1 MRVEG
6 NTTLLL
12 IGPGKLRSSEPAKV
26 FGASV
31 REAEV
36 PEGKVYPFF
45 FQNDAEVQVEG
56 TYILVNGDTTP
67 ESWKRF
73 AERGY
78 ERVFTFGD
86 TDSGKSSFCVYL
98 LNSTEIGRAI
108 DADVGQSDVAHPGAM
123 GLGEARGNVF
133 SLSQLKIVD
142 VAFVGVISPSG
153 FESRC
158 LRGFSHLAKLAVDR
172 AVVDT
177 TGWIRGRRA
186 REYKLAKIEI
196 FEPDVIACFGDVPD
210 YLSDYETARLDSF
223 VVKKRDREMRVAIRG
238 RRYEE
243 WFRGLEEVEVDV
255 DRVRLRN
262 TTMFSGTPVSDDVL
276 ESFGEVLYAE
286 RGFDFLTI
294 YSRSFDAG
302 VEAIRFL
309 REYFGVAEVNV
320 VNPDE
325 LTGLILGLRRGGKY
339 LSPGKL
345 LDVDLE
351 GRKIKILGRRDAEII
366 EFGNFRLDEERR
378 EVLVRVP

>member
-1 MRVEG
+1 
-6 NTTLLL
+6 
-12 IGPGKLRSSEPAKV
+12 
-26 FGASV
+26 
-31 REAEV
+31 
-36 PEGKVYPFF
+36 
-45 FQNDAEVQVEG
+45 
-56 TYILVNGDTTP
+56 
-67 ESWKRF
+67 
-73 AERGY
+73 
-78 ERVFTFGD
+78 
-86 TDSGKSSFCVYL
+86 
-98 LNSTEIGRAI
+98 
-108 DADVGQSDVAHPGAM
+108 
-123 GLGEARGNVF
+123 
-133 SLSQLKIVD
+133 
-142 VAFVGVISPSG
+142 
-153 FESRC
+153 
-158 LRGFSHLAKLAVDR
+158 
-172 AVVDT
+172 
-177 TGWIRGRRA
+177 
-186 REYKLAKIEI
+186 
-196 FEPDVIACFGDVPD
+196 
-210 YLSDYETARLDSF
+210 
-223 VVKKRDREMRVAIRG
+223 MRVAIRG